1 MPASGKEDHMPLF
14 FIIAI
19 AAGALTLGA
28 TGADVTGAARQNA
41 QARAQ
46 AQQTTFQA
54 SAYATYDDCVRAAA
68 QQSLPASACVR

>member
-1 MPASGKEDHMPLF
+1 MPLF

-28 TGADVTGAARQNA
+28 TGADVTGSARQNA
-41 QARAQ
+41 QARAAQPQ
-46 AQQTTFQA
+46 ATTFQA

-68 QQSLPASACVR
+68 QQSLPASTCQR